1 LRGDDKVKVL
11 EDLSAPAL
19 VTAIEANLFA
29 LFPLFDQWPQAE
41 VHDDAEMLWSI
52 TNVAFPLFNSVLR
65 ANLALE
71 RVDVA
76 IEAALSRCR
85 SRKVPLLWWT
95 GPATKPADLATRL
108 AANGFQSEYSPGMA
122 VELRSLAVAPSTSPG
137 LVIEQV
143 KDIAT
148 AEEWCRV
155 LGLGFEMP
163 TFVGQAFLDLLGSLA
178 FDPESPFRHYIGR
191 LNGEAVAASSLFLG
205 AGVAGIY
212 NVVTLPDARRKGI
225 GTAMTVCPL
234 LKARAL
240 GYRVG
245 ILHSSEMAVSVYR
258 RLGFQEHCRIG
269 QHEWSGD
276 QTNAGAG

>member
-1 LRGDDKVKVL
+1 MVKVL

-29 LFPLFDQWPQAE
+29 LFSLRSQWPQAE

-52 TNVAFPLFNSVLR
+52 TNVAFPLFNAVLR
-65 ANLALE
+65 ANLAPDN
-71 RVDVA
+71 VDVA
-76 IEAALSRCR
+76 IQAALSRCK
-85 SRKVPLLWWT
+85 SRNVPMLWWT
-95 GPATKPADLATRL
+95 GPATQPADLGTRL
-108 AANGFQSEYSPGMA
+108 AAHGFHSEYSPGMA
-122 VELRSLAVAPSTSPG
+122 VELRSLPETPFTSPG
-137 LVIEQV
+137 LAIEQV
-143 KDIAT
+143 KDVAT
-148 AEEWCRV
+148 AEDWCRV
-155 LGLGFEMP
+155 LCLGFEMP
-163 TFVGQAFLDLLGSLA
+163 AFVGQAFLDLLGSLG
-178 FDPESPFRHYIGR
+178 FHPESPFRHYIGR

-225 GTAMTVCPL
+225 GAAMTLIPL
-234 LKARAL
+234 LEARAL

-245 ILHSSEMAVSVYR
+245 ILHSSVMGVNVYR
-258 RLGFQEHCRIG
+258 RLGFQEYCRIG